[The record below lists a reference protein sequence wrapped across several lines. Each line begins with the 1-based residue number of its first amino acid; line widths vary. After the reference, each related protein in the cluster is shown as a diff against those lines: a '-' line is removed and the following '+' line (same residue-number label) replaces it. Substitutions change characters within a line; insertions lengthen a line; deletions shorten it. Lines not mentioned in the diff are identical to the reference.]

1 MTLNCLNL
9 VAVLEELAGGSFV
22 VRKRRQ
28 QLAISRLVTHKI
40 TLNDGDLRQ
49 VSSTFCRDKAA
60 SFRSGAMFSCSCV
73 FIYILSTL
81 LNEIFASFHL

>member
-28 QLAISRLVTHKI
+28 ILAISRLVTHKI
-40 TLNDGDLRQ
+40 TLNDGDRRQ
-49 VSSTFCRDKAA
+49 VSTFCRDEATA
-60 SFRSGAMFSCSCV
+60 LRSGAMFSCSCV
-73 FIYILSTL
+73 FIYILST
-81 LNEIFASFHL
+81 